1 MKDDD
6 KTTAKNN
13 QAIIGEC
20 TEPRHFRL
28 LGEVYRRIGE
38 KEAIRGSYR
47 SRVGG
52 ELKNV
57 LQKDLKDEGGK

>member
-38 KEAIRGSYR
+38 KEIGRAH
-47 SRVGG
+47 V
-52 ELKNV
+52 
-57 LQKDLKDEGGK
+57 